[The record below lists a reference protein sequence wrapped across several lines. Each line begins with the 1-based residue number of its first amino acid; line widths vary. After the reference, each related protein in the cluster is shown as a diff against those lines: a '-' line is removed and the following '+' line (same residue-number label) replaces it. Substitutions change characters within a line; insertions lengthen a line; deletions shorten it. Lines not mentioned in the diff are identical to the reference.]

1 MIRIIRRALLAYEG
15 WRHARRVRRRYPG
28 IAATAEIARE
38 CRRKHKPVRE
48 VEKTLRTMVHTNLRR
63 ELGR

>member
-1 MIRIIRRALLAYEG
+1 MIRIIRKALLSYEG
-15 WRHARRVRRRYPG
+15 WRHARRVRRAYPG
-28 IAATAEIARE
+28 IAVVAETARE
-38 CRRKHKPVRE
+38 CRRKHRPVRG